1 MNLARWTFLFLSTV
15 GIGMAVSLLVGLGLQ
30 LADPEYRPEQ
40 IGLVGFG
47 YNLIGTAIVG
57 AMLGAFSHM
66 GFFAYLTVN
75 LFAQGFFR
83 SSYLWAYVQVFFIIV
98 VTVYSAV
105 FRIPE
110 GGSVLPFFLLPVL
123 VALASVPVALKK
135 VKETNKQALVPTL
148 FFLIAVTLLESVPAL
163 RQYNPYATVLM
174 VMPLFAC
181 NAWQILQLHRLLGT
195 RKEPASRAS

>member
-15 GIGMAVSLLVGLGLQ
+15 GIGIAISLAIGLGLQ
-30 LADPEYRPEQ
+30 LTDPEYRPEQ
-40 IGLVGFG
+40 VGIEGFG

-83 SSYLWAYVQVFFIIV
+83 SSYLWSYVQVFLIIV
-98 VTVYSAV
+98 VAVYAAV
-105 FRIPE
+105 FRTPE
-110 GGSVLPFFLLPVL
+110 GQSFLPFFVLP
-123 VALASVPVALKK
+123 ALIAAAAVPVTLWK
-135 VKETNKQALVPTL
+135 VKQTNKQALVPTL
-148 FFLIAVTLLESVPAL
+148 FFLIAVTLLEAVPAL

-174 VMPLFAC
+174 VAPLFAC
-181 NAWQILQLHRLLGT
+181 NAWQILQLHRLVGP
-195 RKEPASRAS
+195 RKEPASRA